1 MFQMDLMMAGSDD
14 WMSVDE
20 VAVYLG
26 KSSHW
31 VYQNRVKLQLPF
43 TPVGGTFRFQKSQVD
58 RWLEQK
64 SQTIEKTK
72 VKKQTIQKITL

>member
-1 MFQMDLMMAGSDD
+1 MIQMELMMAGSDD

-58 RWLEQK
+58 GWLEQK

>member
-43 TPVGGTFRFQKSQVD
+43 TSVGGTVRFKKSQVD
-58 RWLEQK
+58 GWLEQK
-64 SQTIEKTK
+64 SLTNQKAK
-72 VKKQTIQKITL
+72 VQKESIQKIIL

>member
-1 MFQMDLMMAGSDD
+1 MFKMDLMMAGSDD

-43 TPVGGTFRFQKSQVD
+43 TPVGGTFRFKKSQVD
-58 RWLEQK
+58 GWLEQK
-64 SQTIEKTK
+64 SQASEKTK